1 MASVVVKVNGMK
13 CGGCV
18 KSVTNVLQE
27 LPGVSR
33 VEVLLE
39 PGEAR
44 VDYDP
49 GQVQVESMKQAVADA
64 GFEAP

>member
-1 MASVVVKVNGMK
+1 MASVVVKVSGMK

-27 LPGVSR
+27 LPGVNR

-49 GQVQVESMKQAVADA
+49 GKVQVEAMRQVVADA
-64 GFEAP
+64 GFEAA

>member
-1 MASVVVKVNGMK
+1 MASVVVKVSGMK

-27 LPGVSR
+27 LPGVDR

-49 GQVQVESMKQAVADA
+49 GKVQVEAMKQAVADA
-64 GFEAP
+64 GFEAA

>member
-1 MASVVVKVNGMK
+1 METTIVKVSGMK

-18 KSVTNVLQE
+18 ASVTSVLQG
-27 LPGVSR
+27 LPGVVRADVS
-33 VEVLLE
+33 LE
-39 PGEAR
+39 RGEAR

-49 GQVQVESMKQAVADA
+49 GRVGLEAMKAAIFDA

>member
-1 MASVVVKVNGMK
+1 MASVVVKVSGMK

-27 LPGVSR
+27 LPGVNR

-49 GQVQVESMKQAVADA
+49 GKVQVEAMKQAVADA
-64 GFEAP
+64 GFEAA

>member
-1 MASVVVKVNGMK
+1 MASVVVKVSGMK

-27 LPGVSR
+27 LPGVNR

-49 GQVQVESMKQAVADA
+49 GKVEVEAMKQAVADA
-64 GFEAP
+64 GFEAA

>member
-1 MASVVVKVNGMK
+1 MESVVVKVSGMK

-27 LPGVSR
+27 LPGVNR
-33 VEVLLE
+33 VEVLLD

-49 GQVQVESMKQAVADA
+49 GKVQVEAMKQAVADA
-64 GFEAP
+64 GFEAA

>member
-1 MASVVVKVNGMK
+1 MASVVVKVSGMK

-27 LPGVSR
+27 LPGVNR
-33 VEVLLE
+33 VEVLLD

-49 GQVQVESMKQAVADA
+49 GKVQVEAMKQAVADA
-64 GFEAP
+64 GFEAA

>member
-1 MASVVVKVNGMK
+1 MASVVVKVSGMK

-27 LPGVSR
+27 LPGVNR

-49 GQVQVESMKQAVADA
+49 CKVQVEAMKQAVADA
-64 GFEAP
+64 GFEAA

>member
-1 MASVVVKVNGMK
+1 MESVVVKVKGMK

-18 KSVTNVLQE
+18 KSVTSVLQG
-27 LPGVSR
+27 LPGVIR
-33 VEVLLE
+33 AEVLLE

-49 GQVQVESMKQAVADA
+49 SLVRVEAMKQAVEDA
-64 GFEAP
+64 GFEAA